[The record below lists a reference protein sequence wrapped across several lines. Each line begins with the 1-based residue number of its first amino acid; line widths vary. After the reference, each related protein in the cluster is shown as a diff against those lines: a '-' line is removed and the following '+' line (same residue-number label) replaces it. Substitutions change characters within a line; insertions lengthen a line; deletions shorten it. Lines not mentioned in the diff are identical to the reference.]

1 MTNLNTAPSRKA
13 KEQGPA
19 SQSPAFQLLQLPFSY
34 LRFLIGMF
42 ISRVGDS
49 LFTFAIPW
57 ISYKLTQSSIVMGSM
72 YAVSVLPI
80 VLFGPVVGSMVDR
93 WERKKLMILTDILRA
108 LLVALIPVLHFM
120 GLLQIWHLYAISF
133 VLTILSLMF
142 DVSIVAIIPSLAPK
156 QLTRANASYQFINQI
171 AELTG
176 PLLAGVL
183 IVSIGGFNVLWLDA
197 ISFSGTFIVLML
209 MPSFSKPE
217 SLTSVAQIFKDIKD
231 GFWWL
236 IRSRINLSFSLQAM
250 IGNFGFSAAFGVL
263 MFYLLNT
270 LQLNTQQSSMN
281 YTLLGLGGVI
291 GSLLAVPLEKRFR
304 RGALIPALLGIGT
317 LGFVFA
323 SISQFRLTPGIAF
336 LAVTVC
342 NVAWNTIVTSV
353 RQETIPSEMLGRVLG
368 FSWVLTRLAMPLGAM
383 MGAALAEWTDPQVVF
398 AVAAGAK
405 ALKVVI
411 ALVTPIRK
419 L

>member
-1 MTNLNTAPSRKA
+1 M
-13 KEQGPA
+13 
-19 SQSPAFQLLQLPFSY
+19 
-34 LRFLIGMF
+34 
-42 ISRVGDS
+42 
-49 LFTFAIPW
+49 FTFAIPW